1 MFFFLWQGPAILFL
15 FYIFQ
20 QYFRLNSFLSPLS
33 LSFSSYNEYSSAS
46 FVYILSLS
54 LLLLFSQGSSFILY
68 PFSFLDV
75 NLVQGESKTKE
86 IYRNKFDDD
95 KMQYR
100 AYYGQVVGSEAPVNW
115 CMGMQYGI
123 RYLSISSRIS
133 GDAKAPKAIMITKNF
148 IDDLIQTF

>member
-1 MFFFLWQGPAILFL
+1 MTRTRHLVFILYFSTIFSSEL
-15 FYIFQ
+15 FS
-20 QYFRLNSFLSPLS
+20 LPPS

-115 CMGMQYGI
+115 CMSMQYGI

-133 GDAKAPKAIMITKNF
+133 GDAKAPKAIIN
-148 IDDLIQTF
+148 DDEKFSWWSHPDFLA

>member
-1 MFFFLWQGPAILFL
+1 MFL

-100 AYYGQVVGSEAPVNW
+100 AYYGQVDGSEAPVN
-115 CMGMQYGI
+115 
-123 RYLSISSRIS
+123 
-133 GDAKAPKAIMITKNF
+133 
-148 IDDLIQTF
+148 

>member
-1 MFFFLWQGPAILFL
+1 MFFLWQGPAILFL

-33 LSFSSYNEYSSAS
+33 FSFSSYNEYSSAS

-54 LLLLFSQGSSFILY
+54 LLFLFSQGSSFILY
-68 PFSFLDV
+68 AFSFLDV

-86 IYRNKFDDD
+86 ISRNKFDDD

-100 AYYGQVVGSEAPVNW
+100 AYYGQVDGSEAPVNW

-133 GDAKAPKAIMITKNF
+133 GDAKAPKAMITKNF